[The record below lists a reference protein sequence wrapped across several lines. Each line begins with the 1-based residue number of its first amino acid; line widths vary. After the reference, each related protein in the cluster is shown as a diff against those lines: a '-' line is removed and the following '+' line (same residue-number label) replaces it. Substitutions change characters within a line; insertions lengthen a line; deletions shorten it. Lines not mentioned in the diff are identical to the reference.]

1 MMCEKK
7 IPKSVIE
14 RLPTYLHYLKIVSI
28 TVFMLIKNH
37 NALLYQIKYQTIIQN
52 ILLILKCVMIK

>member
-14 RLPTYLHYLKIVSI
+14 RLPTYLHYLKSDMFKDNEMVMEQIAFIKESLAGKRNI
-28 TVFMLIKNH
+28 TI
-37 NALLYQIKYQTIIQN
+37 AD
-52 ILLILKCVMIK
+52 